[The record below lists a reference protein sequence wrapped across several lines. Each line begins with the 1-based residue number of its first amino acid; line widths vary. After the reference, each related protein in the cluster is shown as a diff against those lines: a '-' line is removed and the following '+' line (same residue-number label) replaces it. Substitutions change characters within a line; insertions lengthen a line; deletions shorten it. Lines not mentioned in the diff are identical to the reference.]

1 MPTPSQQFPSLVAF
15 RRQSIQQA
23 MWTLAVI
30 GWLTFA
36 SSDRAVAQYP
46 QTYPPTQGMVSNGFP
61 VASPMPSPPP
71 AAETEEAATESR
83 TGSLFR
89 LFRDGGPLM
98 YPIGLCSLLVCAV
111 AVERFLSLR
120 RNRVI
125 PRPFVRRFM
134 EKVEEGQLD
143 YDEAV
148 QVCEEFDCPVADVFM
163 AAVKRWGRPAVEVE
177 QAVMDAGERISDEL
191 RRFLRVFS
199 AASNIAP
206 LLGLLGTV
214 VGMIQ
219 AFNRLANDSQAG
231 SPELLAGGISQA
243 LITTAAGLSVAIPAY
258 LFYSFFA
265 ARAEKYLHEIDHLS
279 QSVVECVSA
288 EGQQSKQARRKLRRA
303 A

>member
-1 MPTPSQQFPSLVAF
+1 VRSSCSLWRGLPVAGCF
-15 RRQSIQQA
+15 IA
-23 MWTLAVI
+23 CV
-30 GWLTFA
+30 FA
-36 SSDRAVAQYP
+36 SSAWAQYP
-46 QTYPPTQGMVSNGFP
+46 PNQPNFQSFTNSGFPSVAPPPNAAPATSAEAQAADGESNG
-61 VASPMPSPPP
+61 VM
-71 AAETEEAATESR
+71 
-83 TGSLFR
+83 R
-89 LFRDGGPLM
+89 LLRDGGPLM
-98 YPIGLCSLLVCAV
+98 YPIGLCSLLVCGV
-111 AVERFLSLR
+111 AVERLLNLR
-120 RNRVI
+120 RSRVI

-148 QVCEEFDCPVADVFM
+148 QVCDEFDCPVADVFS

-177 QAVMDAGERISDEL
+177 QAVMDAGERVADEL

-199 AASNIAP
+199 AVSNVAP

-243 LITTAAGLSVAIPAY
+243 LITTAAGLCVAIPAY
-258 LFYSFFA
+258 LAYSFFA
-265 ARAEKYLHEIDHLS
+265 ARAEKFLHEIDHLS

-288 EGQQSKQARRKLRRA
+288 EGQQGKQARRKLKRA